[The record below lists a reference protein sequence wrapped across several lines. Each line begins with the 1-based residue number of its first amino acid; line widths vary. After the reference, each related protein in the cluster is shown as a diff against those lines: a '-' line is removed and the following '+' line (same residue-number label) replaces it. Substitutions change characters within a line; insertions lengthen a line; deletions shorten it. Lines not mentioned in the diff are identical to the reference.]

1 MPRSDGNRIVLE
13 IDPDLKKRLYD
24 RLDQEGL
31 TLKDWFFNGA
41 VAYLQEHNSI
51 VGRRVKTT
59 IGPGEVLKDLGR
71 GKLAICIKSRY
82 VVTMT
87 KADLGIDDV

>member
-24 RLDQEGL
+24 RLDKEGS
-31 TLKDWFFNGA
+31 TLKDWFCSRA
-41 VAYLQEHNSI
+41 ILYLDQDSI

-59 IGPGEVLKDLGR
+59 IGPGEILKDLGR
-71 GKLAICIKSRY
+71 GKIAVCIKDRY
-82 VVTMT
+82 IVTMV
-87 KADLGIDDV
+87 KSDLGLDDV